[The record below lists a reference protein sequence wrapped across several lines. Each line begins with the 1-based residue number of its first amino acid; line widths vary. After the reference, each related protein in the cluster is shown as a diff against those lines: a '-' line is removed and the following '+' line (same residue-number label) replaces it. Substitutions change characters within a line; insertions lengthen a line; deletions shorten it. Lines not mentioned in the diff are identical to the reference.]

1 MNKII
6 NFTAFFRLTALF
18 LIANFLVA
26 CSGVKKDTAQ
36 INDELS
42 TDAPPPVVVDVL
54 PRTIPLPHHDQRMA
68 TKPKIPKWVARPALS
83 YKRRFAG
90 ALESH
95 NKIRAKHNIPPLKW
109 SDKLAKYSQQWA
121 NQLGAGNSCK
131 MYHRPGTPPYGENL
145 YRSTAIVWS
154 DGRREISP
162 VTIREVVKAWTN
174 EERWYNYKNNSCQ
187 PGRQCGHYT
196 QAVWKETTEVG
207 CAIKVCND
215 KSQTWVC
222 SYNPAGNYTGLK
234 PY

>member
-6 NFTAFFRLTALF
+6 NFAVILLSASFF
-18 LIANFLVA
+18 VA
-26 CSGVKKDTAQ
+26 CSNTVKKQDSSSQVDT
-36 INDELS
+36 DS
-42 TDAPPPVVVDVL
+42 PPPVSVL
-54 PRTIPLPHHDQRMA
+54 PRTTPPHAQ
-68 TKPKIPKWVARPALS
+68 PKAPKRAPRAALS
-83 YKRRFAG
+83 YKQRFSG

-95 NKIRAKHNIPPLKW
+95 NKIRAKHKVPPLKW

-121 NQLGAGNSCK
+121 NQMGTSGSCK

-162 VTIREVVKAWTN
+162 VTIKNVVKAWTD
-174 EERWYNYKNNSCQ
+174 EERWYSYKNNRCQ

-196 QAVWKETTEVG
+196 QVVWKTTTEVG

>member
-1 MNKII
+1 MKKSIY
-6 NFTAFFRLTALF
+6 LTALF
-18 LIANFLVA
+18 LSVNFLVA
-26 CSGVKKDTAQ
+26 CSSVTEKDSSAS
-36 INDELS
+36 ISDELDKDS
-42 TDAPPPVVVDVL
+42 PPLVVVDVL
-54 PRTIPLPHHDQRMA
+54 PRTRPLPHHDRIE
-68 TKPKIPKWVARPALS
+68 PKIPKWVARPALS

-90 ALESH
+90 ALEAH
-95 NKIRAKHNIPPLKW
+95 NRIRAKHKVPALKW

-121 NQLGAGNSCK
+121 NQMGTGNSCK
-131 MYHRPGTPPYGENL
+131 MYHRSGTPPYGENL

-162 VTIREVVKAWTN
+162 VTIKNVVKAWTD
-174 EERWYNYKNNSCQ
+174 EERWYNYRNNRCQ

-222 SYNPAGNYTGLK
+222 SYNPAGNYTGIK

>member
-1 MNKII
+1 MKKILH
-6 NFTAFFRLTALF
+6 LTALF
-18 LIANFLVA
+18 LSVNFLVA
-26 CSGVKKDTAQ
+26 CSSVAKKDSTAN
-36 INDELS
+36 ISDKLDKDS
-42 TDAPPPVVVDVL
+42 PPLVVVDVL
-54 PRTIPLPHHDQRMA
+54 PSTRSVA
-68 TKPKIPKWVARPALS
+68 KPKIPKWVARPALS

-90 ALESH
+90 ALEAH
-95 NKIRAKHNIPPLKW
+95 NKIRAKHKVPALKW

-121 NQLGAGNSCK
+121 NKMGTGNSCK
-131 MYHRPGTPPYGENL
+131 MYHRSGTPPYGENL

-162 VTIREVVKAWTN
+162 VTIKEVVKAWTN
-174 EERWYNYKNNSCQ
+174 EERWYNYRNNSCQ

-222 SYNPAGNYTGLK
+222 SYNPPGNYTGLK

>member
-1 MNKII
+1 MKKII
-6 NFTAFFRLTALF
+6 HLTALF
-18 LIANFLVA
+18 LSVNFLVA
-26 CSGVKKDTAQ
+26 CSSVTNKDSAEN
-36 INDELS
+36 ISDELDKDS
-42 TDAPPPVVVDVL
+42 PPLVVVDVL
-54 PRTIPLPHHDQRMA
+54 PSTRFVA
-68 TKPKIPKWVARPALS
+68 KPKIPKWTPRPALS
-83 YKRRFAG
+83 YKRRFSG
-90 ALESH
+90 ALEAH
-95 NKIRAKHNIPPLKW
+95 NKVRAKHKVPPLKW

-121 NQLGAGNSCK
+121 NQMGTGNSCK
-131 MYHRPGTPPYGENL
+131 MYHRSGTPPYGENL

-162 VTIREVVKAWTN
+162 VTIKEVVKAWTN
-174 EERWYNYKNNSCQ
+174 EERWYNYRNNSCQ

-222 SYNPAGNYTGLK
+222 SYNPAGNYTGIK

>member
-1 MNKII
+1 MRKII
-6 NFTAFFRLTALF
+6 HLTALF
-18 LIANFLVA
+18 LSVNFLVA
-26 CSGVKKDTAQ
+26 CSTTVKKQDSSSQMSA
-36 INDELS
+36 DS
-42 TDAPPPVVVDVL
+42 PPPVVVDVL
-54 PRTIPLPHHDQRMA
+54 SRTISLPHHNQV
-68 TKPKIPKWVARPALS
+68 PKWVARPALS
-83 YKRRFAG
+83 YKQRFSG
-90 ALESH
+90 VLEAH
-95 NKIRAKHNIPPLKW
+95 NKIRAKHKVPALKW

-121 NQLGAGNSCK
+121 NQMGTGGSCK

-162 VTIREVVKAWTN
+162 VTIKNVVKAWTD
-174 EERWYNYKNNSCQ
+174 EERWYSYKNNRCQ

-222 SYNPAGNYTGLK
+222 SYNPAGNYTGFK